1 MLRADNNLA
10 SVGAAAMAFGLL
22 TGTLLARGATLP
34 DPATWAT
41 LVFGFGVVGG
51 AVRRRPSRLAHA

>member
-1 MLRADNNLA
+1 
-10 SVGAAAMAFGLL
+10 MAFGLL